1 MYSRRTK
8 RGVFVLE
15 GLNTFA
21 TTYYLYYLFFYMHAK
36 FGFGRLENLAL
47 ASLNGFVYLFAAIYG
62 GRFAQKRGY
71 FRALRFGF
79 STMVFALIAGS
90 AIESWIGQVCVM
102 VVATIGICFTWPT
115 LEALA
120 CEREPA
126 GGLQRMIGIYNLVW
140 AGGGAL
146 AYFTGGAMLEKW
158 GLRSMFLVPA
168 AINLIQLALLSW
180 IEKRAGTGE
189 EPDPRPSQ
197 VVSALSVAQEKR
209 RSPVSFQ
216 NIFED
221 GLGS

>member
-1 MYSRRTK
+1 M
-8 RGVFVLE
+8 LE

-21 TTYYLYYLFFYMHAK
+21 TTYYLYYLFFYMQAK

-47 ASLNGFVYLFAAIYG
+47 ASLNGFVYVFAAIYG

-79 STMVFALIAGS
+79 STMALALIAGS
-90 AIESWIGQVCVM
+90 TIESSIGQLCVM

-120 CEREPA
+120 CEREPT
-126 GGLQRMIGIYNLVW
+126 GGLQRMVGIYNLVW

-146 AYFTGGAMLEKW
+146 AYFTGGAMLGEMGVAKHVP
-158 GLRSMFLVPA
+158 GAGRNQSYPACVAVLDRKTSGNGRRIFPDTVTRCLRPV
-168 AINLIQLALLSW
+168 
-180 IEKRAGTGE
+180 
-189 EPDPRPSQ
+189 
-197 VVSALSVAQEKR
+197 
-209 RSPVSFQ
+209 RSPGTEALASEFQ
-216 NIFED
+216 NIFEN